1 MSHGKPITIT
11 LFHADSCG
19 HCTTFMPIWNEMKA
33 DKDASKNIDF
43 MDYESAAIGDLPED
57 EKTVDGEDIRE
68 YGYPAIKITVNNKS
82 HAYLG
87 RRSPQLIYKDILDH
101 IKNPDGNE
109 NNDESDKTDKTDKIN
124 DMDTMNSIKR
134 PNMLLGGN
142 TPKIF
147 SRKITD
153 DDFKF
158 MNEITH
164 FSEVAKIK

>member
-1 MSHGKPITIT
+1 MADEKKKPIKIT

-33 DKDASKNIDF
+33 DKDANKNIDF

-57 EKTVDGEDIRE
+57 VKTVDGEDIRE
-68 YGYPAIKITVNNKS
+68 HGYPAIKITVNNKS

-109 NNDESDKTDKTDKIN
+109 NNNESDKIDDI
-124 DMDTMNSIKR
+124 D
-134 PNMLLGGN
+134 NMKHSNITGGN

-147 SRKITD
+147 SRKITS

-164 FSEVAKIK
+164 FSEIAKIK